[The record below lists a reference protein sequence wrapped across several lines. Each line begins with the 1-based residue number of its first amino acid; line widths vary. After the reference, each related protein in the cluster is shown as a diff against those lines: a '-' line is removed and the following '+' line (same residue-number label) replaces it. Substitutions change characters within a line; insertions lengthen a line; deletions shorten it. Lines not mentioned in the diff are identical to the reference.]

1 MHFENF
7 GSRRRRYV
15 SCYCSCCCWLLL
27 GRVCLA
33 GGESKVSEWREINS
47 LRLLRKQPGGWE
59 CSRCNQRSTPQRYI
73 YLFYLILW
81 LWRRLWPM
89 SHGLSSVCRAEFVR
103 SSSMHSPRRPFDI
116 ENSCVKRSFVL
127 RFFISFSFARR
138 ETESSSSS
146 SFCPFAHAV
155 LERRWWKSTLFLR
168 QLQRKGYFV
177 LFLCWQRKLNIIY
190 IYSRNKR
197 TKPTKLI
204 RYCSYFT

>member
-7 GSRRRRYV
+7 GSRRRRCV

-146 SFCPFAHAV
+146 SFCPCSLREKMMEIDPISTTASEKRLFRSFSLLAKKIKHHLYLFA
-155 LERRWWKSTLFLR
+155 
-168 QLQRKGYFV
+168 
-177 LFLCWQRKLNIIY
+177 
-190 IYSRNKR
+190 
-197 TKPTKLI
+197 
-204 RYCSYFT
+204 